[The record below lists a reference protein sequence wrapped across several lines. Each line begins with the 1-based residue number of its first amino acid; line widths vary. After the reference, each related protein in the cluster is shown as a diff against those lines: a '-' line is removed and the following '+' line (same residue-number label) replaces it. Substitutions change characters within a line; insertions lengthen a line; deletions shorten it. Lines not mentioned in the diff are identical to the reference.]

1 MITKTTDS
9 KGRISLGKRFA
20 NRTFIIEETGEME
33 LRLQPARII
42 PEREAWL
49 YDNKQAKASV
59 LRGLEQAKT
68 GRFSKSPPDLDAD
81 QDLADDVMDE
91 E

>member
-9 KGRISLGKRFA
+9 KGRVSLGKRFA

-49 YDNKQAKASV
+49 YENKDAEASV
-59 LRGLEQAKT
+59 LRGLKQAKA
-68 GRFSKSPPDLDAD
+68 GRYSKNPPDLDAD
-81 QDLADDVMDE
+81 QKFFFPG
-91 E
+91 